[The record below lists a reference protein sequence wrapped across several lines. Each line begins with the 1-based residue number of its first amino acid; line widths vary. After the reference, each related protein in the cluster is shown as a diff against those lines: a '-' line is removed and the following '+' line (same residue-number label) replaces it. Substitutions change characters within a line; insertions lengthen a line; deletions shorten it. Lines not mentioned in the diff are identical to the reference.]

1 VEEGGVE
8 IVAAFVADEEASVA
22 VEPGEGA
29 LHDPPVSAEF
39 RLGVDARASDARGDV
54 PSTQGVATGATGVG
68 FVGVQL
74 RGASARATARPR
86 DRRDR
91 VDGVQK
97 DGPLVDI
104 GGRLEADERD
114 ALPLGYQMVLGA
126 RFGPVGGVRADC
138 LGRRPPF
145 FSPFAGT
152 VELSMLARLQ
162 SIRSASP
169 RRSNKAQCRSHQT
182 PASCQS
188 RSRRQQVIPLPHPIS
203 CGSYSHWIPVFNTN
217 TIPVRQARSEMGGRP
232 GFFFGRGFGNN
243 GATTSHNASL
253 TSGLAML
260 NALHD
265 QGHFC

>member
-1 VEEGGVE
+1 MKESVVE

-29 LHDPPVSAEF
+29 LHDPPVPAEF
-39 RLGVDARASDARGDV
+39 GLGVDARASDARGDV
-54 PSTQGVATGATGVG
+54 APPERSASGAAGVG
-68 FVGVQL
+68 LVGVQL
-74 RGASARATARPR
+74 GGASARATAGPLG
-86 DRRDR
+86 RRDR
-91 VDGVQK
+91 VDGVEE

-114 ALPLGYQMVLGA
+114 ALPLGHQMVLGPGLA
-126 RFGPVGGVRADC
+126 PIRGVRADR
-138 LGRRPPF
+138 LRRGPPF

-162 SIRSASP
+162 SSRSAAP
-169 RRSNKAQCRSHQT
+169 RRSSSTRCRPPQT
-182 PASCQS
+182 PAACQS

-203 CGSYSHWIPVFNTN
+203 CGKYSHWIPVFNTN
-217 TIPVRQARSEMGGRP
+217 TIPVRQARSGIGGRP

-253 TSGLAML
+253 TSGLAMQ
-260 NALHD
+260 NTLHGR
-265 QGHFC
+265 GHFC